1 MSLSAKRS
9 SWPEPFFEI
18 LARTADSEG
27 VRDEVDGGEQA
38 EEKKQSR
45 GLAEKDASLLSW
57 LLRCNR

>member
-27 VRDEVDGGEQA
+27 VRDEVARGKQA

-45 GLAEKDASLLSW
+45 GRAEKDVSLD
-57 LLRCNR
+57 

>member
-57 LLRCNR
+57 LLRCN

>member
-1 MSLSAKRS
+1 MSLPAKRS

-27 VRDEVDGGEQA
+27 VRDEVARGKQA
-38 EEKKQSR
+38 EEKKQNR

-57 LLRCNR
+57 LLRCN

>member
-1 MSLSAKRS
+1 MSLPAKRS

-27 VRDEVDGGEQA
+27 VRDEVARGKKA

-57 LLRCNR
+57 LLRCN